1 MYNFKKFAVVGS
13 GSWGSAIAAHL
24 ARIHESVVI
33 YSDSKEIADEITN
46 KKLIPD
52 ILKLLLYQLI

>member
-1 MYNFKKFAVVGS
+1 MNNFKKFAVVGS

-33 YSDSKEIADEITN
+33 YSDSKEIADEKIKRLN
-46 KKLIPD
+46 NNI
-52 ILKLLLYQLI
+52 YR

>member
-33 YSDSKEIADEITN
+33 YSDSKEIADEINNKKTN
-46 KKLIPD
+46 KWSL
-52 ILKLLLYQLI
+52 QQ